1 MRVLHA
7 NWSLRLGE
15 LLLWG
20 EDSQLPFTGPSTP
33 GERSGAVAP
42 RPHPFACGTD
52 TLEEALRALDFPP
65 QPEDLLAEATLLL
78 PAHQAGPCSSPRLLR
93 GDGSAQAE
101 AIGLAP
107 WTVPALALRPD
118 RALAF
123 LLALPVEN
131 PSPQGLEVS
140 RLGAELGVLAE
151 VALLALEGVAQGQ
164 VAPTLELRG
173 EDWMA
178 CWRPWQWQENCL
190 DRLDRLSQALPALGR
205 ALLEPDLSQPEQQIR
220 AAGWGEIPLP
230 VATKILED
238 LLAALVDGLA
248 REGLTGQRLAPA
260 RRGRRPKTV
269 PAVEAWLE
277 ALVTPDGILEDG
289 EDADLERLHRQLD
302 TWLNPAP
309 LRASGPF
316 RCCFRLSPPDEDH
329 DEASATD
336 VHWQVDFLLQAR
348 HDPSLVVPVERVWE
362 TSRGALTILER
373 QLHNPQEYLLAELG
387 RASRLYPE
395 LETALHTAQPS
406 ALTLATQ
413 EAWRFL
419 SEGAPLLEQ
428 AGFGVLVPPWWK
440 KPDARLGM
448 KVRAQ
453 SSSDSS
459 TSSGL
464 LTEQGICTFEWS
476 VALGDEELSLDELR
490 HLAALKVPLVRTRGH
505 WVEVKPDEIGQAL
518 RFLEQQAGGGQATT
532 VDLLRLGLG
541 AAPSPA
547 GLPVVALEAEGQLG
561 ELLTGRSRPRA
572 CKTPAGFKGKLRPYQ
587 QRGLSWL
594 AFLGDHGLGACLA
607 DDMGLGKTIQLLALL
622 VRERLPAQRKHAP
635 VGPTLL
641 VCPMSVAGNW
651 QREAARFAP
660 HLVVYVHHGSGRLN
674 DRDLADQVAKTDLV
688 ITTYALVARD
698 RDHLAELTWHRLVL
712 DEAQNI
718 KNSAA
723 RQTQAVRSFRASRR
737 VALTGTPVE
746 NRLSELWS
754 IMQFLN
760 PGLLGSQRDF
770 RQRFAVPVER
780 YHDPDRA
787 ALLRRLCGPFILRR
801 LKTDKRILRDLPEK
815 LEIKVPCNLTRE
827 QATLY
832 QAVVDDMLEKIASA
846 SGMERRGL
854 VLATMLKLKQV
865 CNHPAQLLQDR
876 SALDGRSFKLTRL
889 EEILEEVLA
898 EGDRALVFTQFA
910 QMGHLLREHLQQ
922 RFGREVLF
930 LYGGTSKKERDR
942 MVERF
947 QGEDGPPIFLLS
959 IKAGGTGLN
968 LTAASHVIHFDRWWN
983 PAVEDQAT
991 DRAFRIGQKQTVQV
1005 RKLVC
1010 MGTLEE
1016 RIDQMIETKK
1026 ALAEQV
1032 VGAGEGW
1039 LTELSTEELRTV
1051 IELSADTL
1059 AEEEA

>member
-20 EDSQLPFTGPSTP
+20 EDSQLPPKGSAAP
-33 GERSGAVAP
+33 GEGAVAP
-42 RPHPFACGTD
+42 RLHPFACGTD
-52 TLEEALRALDFPP
+52 TLEEALRSLDFSP

-78 PAHQAGPCSSPRLLR
+78 PAHQQGPCSSPRLLR
-93 GDGSAQAE
+93 SEDSVQPE
-101 AIGLAP
+101 AIGLAA
-107 WTVPALALRPD
+107 WTVPALSLRPD

-123 LLALPVEN
+123 LLALPMEI
-131 PSPQGLEVS
+131 PSRQGLETPS
-140 RLGAELGVLAE
+140 LGAELRVLAE

-178 CWRPWQWQENCL
+178 CWRPWQWQGTRLE
-190 DRLDRLSQALPALGR
+190 RLDRLSQALPGLGR
-205 ALLEPDLSQPEQQIR
+205 ALLEESDLSELEQLAR
-220 AAGWGEIPLP
+220 KVGWGEIPLP

-248 REGLTGQRLAPA
+248 REGLAGQRLAPA

-289 EDADLERLHRQLD
+289 EDADLERLRRQLD

-309 LRASGPF
+309 LHASGPF
-316 RCCFRLSPPDEDH
+316 RCCFRLSPPDDEDP
-329 DEASATD
+329 DEASAAD
-336 VHWQVDFLLQAR
+336 AHWQVDFLLQAR
-348 HDPSLVVPVERVWE
+348 HDPSLLVPVERVWQ

-419 SEGAPLLEQ
+419 SESVPLLEQ

-453 SSSDSS
+453 SSRDSS

-476 VALGDEELSLDELR
+476 AALGDEELSLDELR

-505 WVEVKPDEIGQAL
+505 WVEVKSDEIEQAL
-518 RFLEQQAGGGQATT
+518 SFLEQQAGAGQMTT
-532 VDLLRLGLG
+532 VDMLRLGLG

-572 CKTPAGFKGKLRPYQ
+572 CKTPAGFQGKLRPYQ

-622 VRERLPAQRKHAP
+622 VRERLPAQHKRAP

-641 VCPMSVAGNW
+641 VCPMSVTGNW

-660 HLVVYVHHGSGRLN
+660 QLVVYLHHGSGRLDN
-674 DRDLADQVAKTDLV
+674 CALADQVAKTDLV

-698 RDHLAELTWHRLVL
+698 RDRLAQLTWHRLVL

-737 VALTGTPVE
+737 VAMTGTPVE

-815 LEIKVPCNLTRE
+815 LEIKVPCALTRE

-832 QAVVDDMLEKIASA
+832 QAVVDDMLERIASA

-876 SALDGRSFKLTRL
+876 STLEGRSFKLTRL
-889 EEILEEVLA
+889 VEILEEVLA

-910 QMGHLLREHLQQ
+910 EMGHLLREHLQQ
-922 RFGREVLF
+922 RFEREVLF

-942 MVERF
+942 IVERF

-968 LTAASHVIHFDRWWN
+968 LTAANHVIHFDRWWN